1 MNKINFA
8 IALALT
14 FITAVACDKDRVAY
28 DMTEAGRAAMDR
40 LVGEYE
46 LVGAEWDGAPVDLNG
61 DGVASASIFDEL
73 KEVPDLTDETRI
85 EIDMTVPYRTAVRIS
100 LLIEDIYLNTSSA
113 FWNKRV
119 YTPTFTVD
127 SSGNYD
133 LGIDPYYGKISDD
146 GRCQGYFYKMNVRLE
161 GDDILY
167 LSGCSVLRDERSGQ
181 PVNGTLTYKFKCVS
195 GKGKYAGFLFDK
207 EVVTR

>member
-8 IALALT
+8 LALT
-14 FITAVACDKDRVAY
+14 LTLMAAIACGKDKVSY
-28 DMTEAGRAAMDR
+28 DMTEAARAAMDR

-73 KEVPDLTDETRI
+73 KEVPDLTDETGI
-85 EIDMTVPYRTAVRIS
+85 EIDMTVPYRTSVRIS

-133 LGIDPYYGKISDD
+133 LGIDPNYGKISDD

-167 LSGCSVLRDERSGQ
+167 ISGYSVLRDERSAQ
-181 PVNGTLTYKFKCVS
+181 PVTGTLTYKFKCVS
-195 GKGKYAGFLFDK
+195 GKGK
-207 EVVTR
+207 VPRPQ

>member
-8 IALALT
+8 ILLALT
-14 FITAVACDKDRVAY
+14 LMAAVACDKDKVSY
-28 DMTEAGRAAMDR
+28 DMTDAGRAAMDR

-73 KEVPDLTDETRI
+73 KEVPDLTDEIGI
-85 EIDMTVPYRTAVRIS
+85 EIDMTVPYRTSVSIS

-127 SSGNYD
+127 LSGNYD
-133 LGIDPYYGKISDD
+133 LGIDPNYGKISDD

-161 GDDILY
+161 GDDIIY
-167 LSGCSVLRDERSGQ
+167 LSGYSVLRDERSAQ
-181 PVNGTLTYKFKCVS
+181 PVTGTLTYKFKCVS
-195 GKGKYAGFLFDK
+195 GKGK
-207 EVVTR
+207 VPRPQ

>member
-1 MNKINFA
+1 MTTMNKINFA
-8 IALALT
+8 ISLALT
-14 FITAVACDKDRVAY
+14 FMAAVACDKNKVVY
-28 DMTEAGRAAMDR
+28 DMTDAARAAMDR

-73 KEVPDLTDETRI
+73 KEVPDLTDEIGI
-85 EIDMTVPYRTAVRIS
+85 EIDMAAPYRTSVRIS
-100 LLIEDIYLNTSSA
+100 LLIEEIYLNTSIA
-113 FWNKRV
+113 FWNKSV
-119 YTPTFTVD
+119 FTPKFSVD

-133 LGIDPYYGKISDD
+133 LGIDPYYGKVSDD

-167 LSGCSVLRDERSGQ
+167 LSGYTVLRDDRSGQ
-181 PVNGTLTYKFKCVS
+181 PVNGTLVYKFKCVS
-195 GKGKYAGFLFDK
+195 GKGKK
-207 EVVTR
+207 

>member
-8 IALALT
+8 ISLALT
-14 FITAVACDKDRVAY
+14 LMAAVACDKNKVVY
-28 DMTEAGRAAMDR
+28 DMTDAARAAMDR

-73 KEVPDLTDETRI
+73 KEVPDLTDEIGI
-85 EIDMTVPYRTAVRIS
+85 EIDMAAPYRSSVRIS
-100 LLIEDIYLNTSSA
+100 LLIEEIYLNTSIA
-113 FWNKRV
+113 FWNKSV
-119 YTPTFTVD
+119 YTPRFSVD

-133 LGIDPYYGKISDD
+133 LGIDPYYGKVSDD

-167 LSGCSVLRDERSGQ
+167 LSGYTVLRDDRSGQ
-181 PVNGTLTYKFKCVS
+181 PVNGTLVYKFKCVS
-195 GKGKYAGFLFDK
+195 GKGKNEIK
-207 EVVTR
+207 S

>member
-1 MNKINFA
+1 
-8 IALALT
+8 
-14 FITAVACDKDRVAY
+14 
-28 DMTEAGRAAMDR
+28 MTDAARAAMDR

-73 KEVPDLTDETRI
+73 KEVPDLTDETGI
-85 EIDMTVPYRTAVRIS
+85 EIDMTVPYRTTVRIS

-119 YTPTFTVD
+119 YTPTFSVD
-127 SSGNYD
+127 SSGSYD

-146 GRCQGYFYKMNVRLE
+146 SRCQGYFYKMNVRLE

-167 LSGCSVLRDERSGQ
+167 LSGYSVLRDERSAQ
-181 PVNGTLTYKFKCVS
+181 PVTGTLTYKFKCVS
-195 GKGKYAGFLFDK
+195 GKGK
-207 EVVTR
+207 VPRPQ

>member
-8 IALALT
+8 ISLALT
-14 FITAVACDKDRVAY
+14 LMAAVACDKNKVVY
-28 DMTEAGRAAMDR
+28 DMTDAARAAMDR

-73 KEVPDLTDETRI
+73 KEVPDLTDEIGI
-85 EIDMTVPYRTAVRIS
+85 EIDMAAPYRTSVRIS
-100 LLIEDIYLNTSSA
+100 LLIEEIYLNTSIA
-113 FWNKRV
+113 FWNKSV
-119 YTPTFTVD
+119 FTPKFSVD

-133 LGIDPYYGKISDD
+133 LGIDPYYGKVSDD

-167 LSGCSVLRDERSGQ
+167 LSGYTVLRDDRAGQ
-181 PVNGTLTYKFKCVS
+181 PVNGTLVYKFKCVS
-195 GKGKYAGFLFDK
+195 GKGKNEIK
-207 EVVTR
+207 S

>member
-8 IALALT
+8 ISLALT
-14 FITAVACDKDRVAY
+14 LMTAIACDKDKVSY

-73 KEVPDLTDETRI
+73 KEVPDLTDEIGI
-85 EIDMTVPYRTAVRIS
+85 EIDMTVPYRTSVSIS

-127 SSGNYD
+127 LSGNYD
-133 LGIDPYYGKISDD
+133 LGIDPNYGKISDD

-167 LSGCSVLRDERSGQ
+167 LSGYSVLRDERSAQ
-181 PVNGTLTYKFKCVS
+181 PVTGTLTYKFKCVS
-195 GKGKYAGFLFDK
+195 GKGK
-207 EVVTR
+207 VPRPQ

>member
-8 IALALT
+8 LALALSLMA
-14 FITAVACDKDRVAY
+14 AVACDKNKVEY
-28 DMTEAGRAAMDR
+28 DMTDAARAAMDR

-73 KEVPDLTDETRI
+73 KEVPDLTDEIGI
-85 EIDMTVPYRTAVRIS
+85 EIDMTAPYLTSVRIS
-100 LLIEDIYLNTSSA
+100 LLIEEIYLNTSIA
-113 FWNKRV
+113 FWNKSV
-119 YTPTFTVD
+119 YTPRFSVD

-133 LGIDPYYGKISDD
+133 LGIDPYYGKVSDD

-167 LSGCSVLRDERSGQ
+167 LSGYTVLRDDRSGQ
-181 PVNGTLTYKFKCVS
+181 PVNGTLVYKFKCVS
-195 GKGKYAGFLFDK
+195 GKGKNEIK
-207 EVVTR
+207 S

>member
-8 IALALT
+8 LALALT
-14 FITAVACDKDRVAY
+14 FMAAVACDKNKVVY
-28 DMTEAGRAAMDR
+28 DMTDAARAAMDR

-73 KEVPDLTDETRI
+73 KEVPDLTDEIGI
-85 EIDMTVPYRTAVRIS
+85 EIDMTAPYWTSVRIS
-100 LLIEDIYLNTSSA
+100 LLIEEIYLNTSIA
-113 FWNKRV
+113 FWNKSV
-119 YTPTFTVD
+119 FTPKFSVD

-133 LGIDPYYGKISDD
+133 LGIDPYYGKVSDD
-146 GRCQGYFYKMNVRLE
+146 SRCQGYFYKMNVRLE

-167 LSGCSVLRDERSGQ
+167 LSGYTVLRDDRSGQ

-195 GKGKYAGFLFDK
+195 GKGKNEIK
-207 EVVTR
+207 S

>member
-8 IALALT
+8 LALALT
-14 FITAVACDKDRVAY
+14 FMAAVACDKNKVEY
-28 DMTEAGRAAMDR
+28 DMTDAARAAMDR

-46 LVGAEWDGAPVDLNG
+46 LVGADWDGAPVDLNG

-73 KEVPDLTDETRI
+73 KEVPDLTDEIGI
-85 EIDMTVPYRTAVRIS
+85 EIDMAAPYRTSVRIS
-100 LLIEDIYLNTSSA
+100 LLIEEIYLNTSIA
-113 FWNKRV
+113 FWNKSV
-119 YTPTFTVD
+119 YTPRFSVD

-167 LSGCSVLRDERSGQ
+167 LSGYTVLRDDRSGQ
-181 PVNGTLTYKFKCVS
+181 PVNGTLVYKFKCVS
-195 GKGKYAGFLFDK
+195 GKGKNEIK
-207 EVVTR
+207 S

>member
-8 IALALT
+8 LPLALT
-14 FITAVACDKDRVAY
+14 LMAAIACDKDKVSY

-73 KEVPDLTDETRI
+73 KEVPDLTDEIGI
-85 EIDMTVPYRTAVRIS
+85 EIDMAAPYRTTVRIS

-119 YTPTFTVD
+119 YTPTFSVD

-133 LGIDPYYGKISDD
+133 LGIDPNYGKISDD

-167 LSGCSVLRDERSGQ
+167 LSGYSVLRDERSAQ

-195 GKGKYAGFLFDK
+195 GKGK
-207 EVVTR
+207 VPRPQ

>member
-1 MNKINFA
+1 MTVMNKIYFTL
-8 IALALT
+8 ALALT
-14 FITAVACDKDRVAY
+14 FMAAVACDKNKVVY
-28 DMTEAGRAAMDR
+28 DMTDAARAAMDR

-73 KEVPDLTDETRI
+73 KEVPDLTDEIGI
-85 EIDMTVPYRTAVRIS
+85 EIDMAAPYRTSVRIS
-100 LLIEDIYLNTSSA
+100 LLIEEIYLNTSIA
-113 FWNKRV
+113 FWNKSV
-119 YTPTFTVD
+119 FTPKFSVD

-133 LGIDPYYGKISDD
+133 LGIDPYYGKVSDD

-167 LSGCSVLRDERSGQ
+167 LSGYTVLRDDRSGQ
-181 PVNGTLTYKFKCVS
+181 PVNGTLVYKFKCVS
-195 GKGKYAGFLFDK
+195 GKGKNEIK
-207 EVVTR
+207 S

>member
-8 IALALT
+8 LALT
-14 FITAVACDKDRVAY
+14 LTFMAAVACDKNKVEY
-28 DMTEAGRAAMDR
+28 DMTDAARAAMDR

-73 KEVPDLTDETRI
+73 KEVPDLTDEIGI
-85 EIDMTVPYRTAVRIS
+85 EIDMAAPYRTSVRIS
-100 LLIEDIYLNTSSA
+100 LLIEEIYLNTSIA
-113 FWNKRV
+113 FWNKSV
-119 YTPTFTVD
+119 FTPAFSVD

-133 LGIDPYYGKISDD
+133 LGIDPYYGKVSDD

-167 LSGCSVLRDERSGQ
+167 LSGYTVLRDDRSGQ
-181 PVNGTLTYKFKCVS
+181 PVKGTLTYKFKCVS
-195 GKGKYAGFLFDK
+195 GKGKK
-207 EVVTR
+207 

>member
-8 IALALT
+8 LALALT
-14 FITAVACDKDRVAY
+14 FMAAVACDKNKVVY
-28 DMTEAGRAAMDR
+28 DMTDAARAAMDR

-73 KEVPDLTDETRI
+73 KEVPDLTDEIGI
-85 EIDMTVPYRTAVRIS
+85 EIDMAAPYRTSVRIS
-100 LLIEDIYLNTSSA
+100 LLIEEIYLNTSIA
-113 FWNKRV
+113 FWNKSV
-119 YTPTFTVD
+119 FTPKFSVD

-133 LGIDPYYGKISDD
+133 LGIDPYYGKVSDD

-167 LSGCSVLRDERSGQ
+167 LSGYTVLRDDRSGQ
-181 PVNGTLTYKFKCVS
+181 PVNGKLVYKFKCVS
-195 GKGKYAGFLFDK
+195 GKGKNEIK
-207 EVVTR
+207 S

>member
-8 IALALT
+8 ISLALT
-14 FITAVACDKDRVAY
+14 LMAAIACDKDKVSY

-61 DGVASASIFDEL
+61 DGVASVSIFDEL
-73 KEVPDLTDETRI
+73 KEVPDLTDEIGI
-85 EIDMTVPYRTAVRIS
+85 EIDMAAPYRTTVRIS

-119 YTPTFTVD
+119 YTPTFSVD

-133 LGIDPYYGKISDD
+133 LDIDPYYGKISDD

-167 LSGCSVLRDERSGQ
+167 LSGYSVLRDERSAQ
-181 PVNGTLTYKFKCVS
+181 PVTGTLTYKFKCVS
-195 GKGKYAGFLFDK
+195 GKGK
-207 EVVTR
+207 VPRPQ

>member
-8 IALALT
+8 ISLALT
-14 FITAVACDKDRVAY
+14 LMAAIACDKDKVSY
-28 DMTEAGRAAMDR
+28 DMTDAGRAAMDR

-73 KEVPDLTDETRI
+73 KEVPDLTDEIGI
-85 EIDMTVPYRTAVRIS
+85 EIDMTVPYRTSVSIS

-127 SSGNYD
+127 LSGNYD
-133 LGIDPYYGKISDD
+133 LGIDPNYGKISDD

-167 LSGCSVLRDERSGQ
+167 LSGYSVLRDERSAQ
-181 PVNGTLTYKFKCVS
+181 PVTGTLTYKFKCVS
-195 GKGKYAGFLFDK
+195 GKGKVPRPITF
-207 EVVTR
+207 

>member
-8 IALALT
+8 LALALT
-14 FITAVACDKDRVAY
+14 FMAAVACDKNKVVY
-28 DMTEAGRAAMDR
+28 DMTDAARAAMDR

-46 LVGAEWDGAPVDLNG
+46 LVGAEWDGAPVDLND

-73 KEVPDLTDETRI
+73 KEVPDLTDEIGI
-85 EIDMTVPYRTAVRIS
+85 EIDMTAPYRTSVRIS
-100 LLIEDIYLNTSSA
+100 LLIEEIYLNTSIA
-113 FWNKRV
+113 FWNKSIF
-119 YTPTFTVD
+119 TPKFSVD

-133 LGIDPYYGKISDD
+133 LGIDPYYGKVSDD

-167 LSGCSVLRDERSGQ
+167 LSGYTVLRDDRSGQ
-181 PVNGTLTYKFKCVS
+181 PVNGTLVYKFKCVN
-195 GKGKYAGFLFDK
+195 GKGKNEIK
-207 EVVTR
+207 S

>member
-1 MNKINFA
+1 MNKIKFA
-8 IALALT
+8 LALALT
-14 FITAVACDKDRVAY
+14 LMAAIACDKDKVSY
-28 DMTEAGRAAMDR
+28 DMTESARAAMDR

-73 KEVPDLTDETRI
+73 KEVPDLTDETGI
-85 EIDMTVPYRTAVRIS
+85 EIDMTVPYRTTVRIS

-119 YTPTFTVD
+119 YTPTFSVD

-133 LGIDPYYGKISDD
+133 LGIDPNYGKISDD

-161 GDDILY
+161 GDDVLY
-167 LSGCSVLRDERSGQ
+167 LSGYSVLRDERSAQ
-181 PVNGTLTYKFKCVS
+181 SVTGTLTYKFKCVS
-195 GKGKYAGFLFDK
+195 GKGK
-207 EVVTR
+207 VPRPQ

>member
-8 IALALT
+8 LALALT
-14 FITAVACDKDRVAY
+14 FMAAVACDKNKVEY
-28 DMTEAGRAAMDR
+28 DMTDAARAAMDR

-73 KEVPDLTDETRI
+73 KEVPDLTNEIGI
-85 EIDMTVPYRTAVRIS
+85 EIDMAAPYRTSVRIS
-100 LLIEDIYLNTSSA
+100 LLIEEIYLNTSIA
-113 FWNKRV
+113 FWNKSV
-119 YTPTFTVD
+119 YTPKFSVD

-133 LGIDPYYGKISDD
+133 LGIDPYYGKVSDD

-167 LSGCSVLRDERSGQ
+167 LSGYTVLRDERSGQ
-181 PVNGTLTYKFKCVS
+181 PVKGTLTYKFKCVS
-195 GKGKYAGFLFDK
+195 GKGKK
-207 EVVTR
+207 

>member
-8 IALALT
+8 LALALT
-14 FITAVACDKDRVAY
+14 FMAAVACDKNKVEY
-28 DMTEAGRAAMDR
+28 DMTDAARAAMDR

-73 KEVPDLTDETRI
+73 KEVPDLTDEIGI
-85 EIDMTVPYRTAVRIS
+85 EIDMTAPYLTSVRIS
-100 LLIEDIYLNTSSA
+100 LLIEEIYLNTSIA
-113 FWNKRV
+113 FWNKSV
-119 YTPTFTVD
+119 YTPRFSVD

-133 LGIDPYYGKISDD
+133 LGIDPYYGKVSDD

-167 LSGCSVLRDERSGQ
+167 LSGYTVLRDDRSGQ
-181 PVNGTLTYKFKCVS
+181 PVNGTLVYKFKCVN
-195 GKGKYAGFLFDK
+195 GKGKKLSK
-207 EVVTR
+207 L

>member
-8 IALALT
+8 ISLALT
-14 FITAVACDKDRVAY
+14 IMAAVACDKNKVVY
-28 DMTEAGRAAMDR
+28 DMTDAARAAMDR

-73 KEVPDLTDETRI
+73 KEVPDLTDEIGI
-85 EIDMTVPYRTAVRIS
+85 EIDMAAPYRTSVRIS
-100 LLIEDIYLNTSSA
+100 LLIEEIYLNTSIA
-113 FWNKRV
+113 FWNKSIF
-119 YTPTFTVD
+119 TPKFSVD

-161 GDDILY
+161 GDDMLY
-167 LSGCSVLRDERSGQ
+167 LSGYTVLRDDRSGQ
-181 PVNGTLTYKFKCVS
+181 PVNGTLVYKFKCVN
-195 GKGKYAGFLFDK
+195 GKGKKLSK
-207 EVVTR
+207 L